1 MGRRSA
7 DPEGDRPSL
16 IACPGAPCGGM
27 AYAMATGS
35 DDKQKPATR
44 LVTAGRR
51 PEWTGAVVNPPV
63 WRASTHL
70 YQDMAA
76 LRAGPK
82 GNEDGRFFYGRRG
95 APTQWALAEALTGLE
110 PGAAGTMLYPSGVAA
125 IAGALLAV
133 LRPGDVLLMTDNA
146 YDPSRAMGLNFLK
159 DFGVETRFFDPLD
172 TAGFTA
178 AICERSR
185 AVLLEAPGSLT
196 MEVSDIPALAAI
208 ARTRGLVSV
217 MDNTWASPLGF
228 PALERGVDIAVM
240 SLTKHVGGH
249 SDLMMGS
256 AAAGPE
262 LYAKLRRTAQA
273 LGQVVSPDD
282 AALAL
287 RGLRTLGLRLRQETE
302 SATQIATW
310 LAARPEVARVMCPML
325 PGTPDHELWRRDFTG
340 GCGLF
345 SFVLKGG
352 DAAARDRFIDGLRLF
367 GIGYSWGG
375 FESLVVPVDPA
386 PIRSATA
393 WPPAGLDPADRFG
406 VRLSIGLEDPADLIA
421 DLEQA
426 LASITDTR

>member
-1 MGRRSA
+1 
-7 DPEGDRPSL
+7 
-16 IACPGAPCGGM
+16 M
-27 AYAMATGS
+27 AKTPP
-35 DDKQKPATR
+35 DKQKTATR
-44 LVTAGRR
+44 LVTGGRR
-51 PEWTGAVVNPPV
+51 AEWTGSVVNPPV

-70 YQDMAA
+70 YPDTAA
-76 LRAGPK
+76 LKAGPQR
-82 GNEDGRFFYGRRG
+82 NEDGSFFYGRRG
-95 APTQWALAEALTGLE
+95 APTQWALAEALTALE

-146 YDPSRAMGLNFLK
+146 YDPSRAMGHGLLR
-159 DFGVETRFFDPLD
+159 DFGIETRFFDPLD
-172 TAGFTA
+172 PAGFEA

-196 MEVSDIPALAAI
+196 MEVQDVPALAAI
-208 ARTRGLVSV
+208 ARRRGLVSV
-217 MDNTWASPLGF
+217 IDNTWASPLGF

-249 SDLMMGS
+249 SDVMMGS

-282 AALAL
+282 AALVL
-287 RGLRTLGLRLRQETE
+287 RGLRTLGIRLEQETSSALEISKWLE
-302 SATQIATW
+302 S
-310 LAARPEVARVMCPML
+310 RPEVARVLCPML
-325 PGTPDHELWRRDFTG
+325 PGAPSYEIWKRDFLG

-345 SFVLKGG
+345 SFVLKGR
-352 DAAARDRFIDGLRLF
+352 DAAARTRFIDALQLF

-386 PIRSATA
+386 PIRAVTP
-393 WPPAGLDPADRFG
+393 WPFPGMDPADRFG

-426 LASITDTR
+426 LARMDEDG